1 MILILFGGLRRQ
13 TLRGFFDK
21 LRGEGEI
28 LLLFFVQ
35 SWKVWWK
42 IIFSVRSK
50 MFSRS
55 NSASAPNTVSMKRPC
70 GVVVPMFS
78 FRLTN
83 STPFSASIERNL
95 IVTGLYPNEIPR
107 EGKEWSGL
115 APAPD
120 IKELFAYVAIINRIS
135 FAVFKCKLN
144 SKIIS
149 ECSTKTVL
157 CVYIPANCP
166 SIARTSNAVF
176 FM

>member
-1 MILILFGGLRRQ
+1 M
-13 TLRGFFDK
+13 
-21 LRGEGEI
+21 RGEGEI
-28 LLLFFVQ
+28 LLLFF
-35 SWKVWWK
+35 
-42 IIFSVRSK
+42 
-50 MFSRS
+50 
-55 NSASAPNTVSMKRPC
+55 RPIVESLVENHFLC
-70 GVVVPMFS
+70 PLQNVFPLQFCQRAEHGEHEAAMRGGCVDVLFQTDK
-78 FRLTN
+78 LHAL
-83 STPFSASIERNL
+83 SASIERNL

-115 APAPD
+115 ASAPD

>member
-1 MILILFGGLRRQ
+1 MILILFVGLRRQ

-42 IIFSVRSK
+42 IFFSVRSK

-70 GVVVPMFS
+70 GVVVSMFS

-83 STPFSASIERNL
+83 STPFSANIERNS
-95 IVTGLYPNEIPR
+95 IVTGLYPNEIGR
-107 EGKEWSGL
+107 KRSRTRALLLSDE
-115 APAPD
+115 
-120 IKELFAYVAIINRIS
+120 IIRN
-135 FAVFKCKLN
+135 VV
-144 SKIIS
+144 IS
-149 ECSTKTVL
+149 EL
-157 CVYIPANCP
+157 CTDR
-166 SIARTSNAVF
+166 SF
-176 FM
+176 HQW

>member
-35 SWKVWWK
+35 SWKFWWK

-70 GVVVPMFS
+70 GVVVSMFS

-83 STPFSASIERNL
+83 STPFLPVLKGIRLSQGYTLMKWIGKGAGHAPRSHNYHSRSLYGVFSTPSPFSRSTIRSRVGFHIFLNHAVLPNHFTSVGL
-95 IVTGLYPNEIPR
+95 I
-107 EGKEWSGL
+107 
-115 APAPD
+115 A
-120 IKELFAYVAIINRIS
+120 
-135 FAVFKCKLN
+135 
-144 SKIIS
+144 
-149 ECSTKTVL
+149 
-157 CVYIPANCP
+157 
-166 SIARTSNAVF
+166 
-176 FM
+176 